1 MPSFLTLVPSAPRN
15 LTQTVDSST
24 ESSIYLQWERPL
36 SPNGVINR
44 YQIAYRGLQ
53 TPNAVYIGNF
63 TSTSLQLV
71 DPPVTFFNLSG
82 GLIPGSSYEIAVQA
96 ATSAGLGPSS
106 NKIVAVTAES
116 GNLMNFVW
124 FTVNTCQCILNMG
137 CGCRSHARPYS
148 IREGITVLLLL
159 FPVIHNFKQYSVSR
173 YTYIRRAST

>member
-1 MPSFLTLVPSAPRN
+1 MRTANERYNLVPSFLTLVPSAPRN
-15 LTQTVDSST
+15 LTQTMDNST
-24 ESSIYLQWERPL
+24 ESSIYLQWETPL

-82 GLIPGSSYEIAVQA
+82 GLIPGSSYEISVQA

-106 NKIVAVTAES
+106 NRIVAVTAES
-116 GNLMNFVW
+116 GNLMHFVW
-124 FTVNTCQCILNMG
+124 STVNTCQCILYNYG
-137 CGCRSHARPYS
+137 LWLQVTCETIQCYGGYYS
-148 IREGITVLLLL
+148 II
-159 FPVIHNFKQYSVSR
+159 
-173 YTYIRRAST
+173 YIIASNI

>member
-1 MPSFLTLVPSAPRN
+1 MNERYNLVPSFLTLVPSAPRN

-71 DPPVTFFNLSG
+71 DPPVTFFNLSE
-82 GLIPGSSYEIAVQA
+82 GLIAGSSYEIAVQA

-106 NKIVAVTAES
+106 NRIVAVTAES
-116 GNLMNFVW
+116 GNVMNFIW
-124 FTVNTCQCILNMG
+124 FTVNTCQCILNMD

-159 FPVIHNFKQYSVSR
+159 LLPVIHNFKQYSVSR
-173 YTYIRRAST
+173 